1 MACAAGCFKV
11 ELHSRRSLEG
21 KVQEESECVQ
31 FDIVSKCLRSCQ
43 SVDTLLHSSLLFKHR
58 QKCSS
63 VCLTSRWCSVPL
75 FNLFVT
81 RPRCSLMNGRVL
93 QVIMLHSLCSTLP
106 NSCFKQLARYM
117 LLGTSHVLVLS
128 SSSLNLQ
135 TIKLSTAHI
144 MVDLTYC
151 CTALQ
156 KPLMYL

>member
-81 RPRCSLMNGRVL
+81 RPRCSLMNDKVL
-93 QVIMLHSLCSTLP
+93 HVIVLHSLCSTLST
-106 NSCFKQLARYM
+106 SCDAQR
-117 LLGTSHVLVLS
+117 V
-128 SSSLNLQ
+128 
-135 TIKLSTAHI
+135 TAHI
-144 MVDLTYC
+144 ARPRGIFVVDKSSNHQTLHCAHRGT
-151 CTALQ
+151 
-156 KPLMYL
+156 PFR